1 MSFYTNIDINSV
13 NTPFLNRAA
22 KEYTG
27 DESILYPYVDIY
39 AGTQITDVLFCNFC
53 QYSASD
59 TKYWSTYADKYEQT
73 EENGVSVDYRH
84 LYEGIYTFNKKY
96 GIDPYAV
103 WIKRC
108 REKGLKGWISIRMND
123 CHCPEE
129 EACFLRSDFFYEARE
144 KGWNIGEKY
153 GYYIW
158 CFDYAV
164 PQVREKMLGYIAEQ
178 LERYSPDGIELDFQ
192 REITCFDYLN
202 NPGCAAIMTDFM
214 RQARALV
221 REAEKRCGHPIRLG
235 IRLQRDITQCLIY
248 GFDAKAFI
256 DEKLV
261 DLIVVTP
268 RWETNDS
275 GMPIEEWKKLAE
287 GSGIEI
293 SAGLE
298 VLVRRPSDEGQIS
311 SAVRRGYAASYLSRG
326 ADSIYLFNYFM
337 NPYGEL
343 FTDEI
348 NRTAGE
354 LETACSLPRRFVV
367 TYQDIAPIGCETWN
381 PLPIRLDSGRTAS
394 MSLKLG
400 PIPEDKKVSLII
412 GVADGDISGLDI
424 GKDAVGG
431 WTGYAGSLAENAPE
445 MLYYTGKRLYRRGI
459 PVRADGRYDLHFA
472 AKEPFVIDYVEIE
485 VY

>member
-1 MSFYTNIDINSV
+1 MAKRSFYTNIDINSF

-96 GIDPYAV
+96 GIDSYAV

-153 GYYIW
+153 GYYTW

-178 LERYSPDGIELDFQ
+178 L
-192 REITCFDYLN
+192 
-202 NPGCAAIMTDFM
+202 
-214 RQARALV
+214 
-221 REAEKRCGHPIRLG
+221 
-235 IRLQRDITQCLIY
+235 
-248 GFDAKAFI
+248 
-256 DEKLV
+256 
-261 DLIVVTP
+261 
-268 RWETNDS
+268 
-275 GMPIEEWKKLAE
+275 
-287 GSGIEI
+287 
-293 SAGLE
+293 
-298 VLVRRPSDEGQIS
+298 
-311 SAVRRGYAASYLSRG
+311 
-326 ADSIYLFNYFM
+326 
-337 NPYGEL
+337 
-343 FTDEI
+343 
-348 NRTAGE
+348 
-354 LETACSLPRRFVV
+354 
-367 TYQDIAPIGCETWN
+367 
-381 PLPIRLDSGRTAS
+381 
-394 MSLKLG
+394 
-400 PIPEDKKVSLII
+400 
-412 GVADGDISGLDI
+412 
-424 GKDAVGG
+424 
-431 WTGYAGSLAENAPE
+431 
-445 MLYYTGKRLYRRGI
+445 
-459 PVRADGRYDLHFA
+459 
-472 AKEPFVIDYVEIE
+472 
-485 VY
+485 